1 MSTEVY
7 SIIAKVMN
15 ISIDSINDQSSPES
29 ISNWT
34 SFKGYVLLYELETQ
48 FKVKFTIDEVTD
60 VKNISDIKRHLKN
73 HGVNFDE

>member
-48 FKVKFTIDEVTD
+48 FKVKFTIDEVID